1 MNILNIL
8 DEIEKVDGEV
18 YERLNPRR
26 KAMKDFFNFGTKVA
40 AAAVP
45 LALGSM
51 FKAAYG
57 QTTATVEQVL
67 QYALTLEYLESEFYI
82 KAVATAGLIPAGAA
96 LGAITTIRDH
106 ESQHVTFF
114 RSAITSLGK
123 TPVSKPT
130 FDFTA
135 GNGSGTGPFS
145 KVFTDY
151 DTFLAVSQVFED
163 TGVRA
168 FKGQAPNLLRQGAVL
183 TAALNVH
190 SVEARHASHIRQMR
204 KARGANVKP
213 WITGK
218 DNGIGLAAVQ
228 ASYDGEELDTQAGV
242 KITGINGQAITFN
255 AATEAFDEPL
265 TMAQV
270 LAIVDPFIV

>member
-40 AAAVP
+40 AASLPFAI
-45 LALGSM
+45 GSM
-51 FKAAYG
+51 FKTAYG
-57 QTTATVEQVL
+57 QTTATVEQVF
-67 QYALTLEYLESEFYI
+67 QYALTLEYLEAEFYVRG
-82 KAVATAGLIPAGAA
+82 VAAPGLIPAGAS
-96 LGAITTIRDH
+96 LGAITVIRDH
-106 ESQHVTFF
+106 ENQHVNFLRT
-114 RSAITSLGK
+114 ALQSLGK
-123 TPVSKPT
+123 TPVAKPT
-130 FDFTA
+130 FDFSA
-135 GNGSGTGPFS
+135 GNGSGRGPFAT
-145 KVFTDY
+145 VFTNY
-151 DTFLAVSQVFED
+151 DIFLAVAQVFED

-168 FKGQAPNLLRQGAVL
+168 YKGQAPNLLRQGALL
-183 TAALNVH
+183 TAALNIH
-190 SVEARHASHIRQMR
+190 SVEARHAAKIRQMR

-228 ASYDGEELDTQAGV
+228 PSYDGEDLDTQAGV
-242 KITGINGQAITFN
+242 KITGINGQAISFN

-265 TMAQV
+265 TMGQV
-270 LAIVDPFIV
+270 LGIVDPFIV

>member
-26 KAMKDFFNFGTKVA
+26 KAMKEFFNFGSKIA
-40 AAAVP
+40 AASIPFAI
-45 LALGSM
+45 GSM
-51 FKAAYG
+51 FKTAYG
-57 QTTATVEQVL
+57 QTTASVEQVF
-67 QYALTLEYLESEFYI
+67 QYALTLEYLEAEFYTRG
-82 KAVATAGLIPAGAA
+82 VAAAGLIPAGASQA
-96 LGAITTIRDH
+96 AITVIRDH
-106 ESQHVTFF
+106 ENQHVAFLRT
-114 RSAITSLGK
+114 ALQGLGK
-123 TPVSKPT
+123 TPVAKPT
-130 FDFTA
+130 FDFSA
-135 GNGSGTGPFS
+135 GNGSGTGPFAT
-145 KVFTDY
+145 VFTNY
-151 DTFLAVSQVFED
+151 DIFLAVAQVFED

-168 FKGQAPNLLRQGAVL
+168 YKGQAPNLLRQGALL
-183 TAALNVH
+183 TAALNIH
-190 SVEARHASHIRQMR
+190 SVEARHAAKVRQMR

-228 ASYDGEELDTQAGV
+228 PSYDGEELETQAGV
-242 KITGINGQAITFN
+242 KITGINGQAISFN

-270 LAIVDPFIV
+270 LGIVDPFIV

>member
-40 AAAVP
+40 AASLPFAI
-45 LALGSM
+45 GSM
-51 FKAAYG
+51 FKTAYG
-57 QTTATVEQVL
+57 QTTATVEQVF
-67 QYALTLEYLESEFYI
+67 QYALTLEYLEAEFYTRG
-82 KAVATAGLIPAGAA
+82 VAAAGLIPAGAS

-106 ESQHVTFF
+106 ENQHVAFLRT
-114 RSAITSLGK
+114 ALQSLGK
-123 TPVSKPT
+123 TPVAKPT
-130 FDFTA
+130 FDFSA
-135 GNGSGTGPFS
+135 GNGSGTGPFAT
-145 KVFTDY
+145 VFTNY
-151 DTFLAVSQVFED
+151 DIFLAVAQVFED

-168 FKGQAPNLLRQGAVL
+168 YKGQAPNLLRQGALL
-183 TAALNVH
+183 TAALNIH
-190 SVEARHASHIRQMR
+190 SVEGRHAAKIRQMR

-228 ASYDGEELDTQAGV
+228 PSYDGEDLDTQAGV
-242 KITGINGQAITFN
+242 KITGINGQAISFN

-265 TMAQV
+265 TMGQV
-270 LAIVDPFIV
+270 LGIVDPFIV

>member
-26 KAMKDFFNFGTKVA
+26 RAMKEFFNFGSKVA
-40 AAAVP
+40 LAAVP
-45 LALGSM
+45 MALGSM
-51 FKAAYG
+51 FKTAYG

-67 QYALTLEYLESEFYI
+67 QYALTLEYLEAEFYTRG
-82 KAVATAGLIPAGAA
+82 VAAAGLIPAGAA

-106 ESQHVTFF
+106 ENQHVTFL
-114 RSAITSLGK
+114 RTTLTSLGK
-123 TPVSKPT
+123 TPVAKPT
-130 FDFTA
+130 FDFSG
-135 GNGSGTGPFS
+135 GNGSGTGPFAT
-145 KVFTDY
+145 VFTNY
-151 DTFLAVSQVFED
+151 DIFLAVSQVFED

-168 FKGQAPNLLRQGAVL
+168 YKGQAPNLLRQGAVL
-183 TAALNVH
+183 TAALNIH

-228 ASYDGEELDTQAGV
+228 PSYDGEELETQAGV
-242 KITGINGQAITFN
+242 KITGINGLGINVN
-255 AATEAFDEPL
+255 AATESFDEPL

>member
-26 KAMKDFFNFGTKVA
+26 KAMKEFFNFGSKIA
-40 AAAVP
+40 AASLPFAI
-45 LALGSM
+45 GSM
-51 FKAAYG
+51 FKTAYG
-57 QTTATVEQVL
+57 QTTASVEQVF
-67 QYALTLEYLESEFYI
+67 QYALTLEYLEAEFYTRG
-82 KAVATAGLIPAGAA
+82 VAAAGLIPAGASQA
-96 LGAITTIRDH
+96 AITVIRDH
-106 ESQHVTFF
+106 ENQHVAFLRT
-114 RSAITSLGK
+114 ALQGLGK
-123 TPVSKPT
+123 TPVAKPT
-130 FDFTA
+130 FDFSA
-135 GNGSGTGPFS
+135 GNGSGTGPFAT
-145 KVFTDY
+145 VFTNY
-151 DTFLAVSQVFED
+151 DIFLAVAQVFED

-168 FKGQAPNLLRQGAVL
+168 YKGQAPNLLRQGALL
-183 TAALNVH
+183 TAALNIH
-190 SVEARHASHIRQMR
+190 SVEARHAAKIRQMR

-228 ASYDGEELDTQAGV
+228 PSYDGEELETQAGV
-242 KITGINGQAITFN
+242 KITGINGQAISFN

-270 LAIVDPFIV
+270 LGIVDPFIV